1 MSTQKLF
8 PGESALREMAAGAG
22 WSPSVGNGWTAVFVS
37 PDDDSVTLRAY
48 ASFFEAGVRPA
59 FLLVE
64 TLDGDPARAPLG
76 LQVWVSTG
84 SCQVPTPEEAG
95 VLLELPCTPGV
106 GLSGLFAEVE
116 SMKEDCRTD
125 CGLHVYRRVCSHA
138 WITDLT
144 KLCASYKVIEFFGA
158 LYFSL
163 AWRASSPN
171 SARLCAVPVKRRR
184 SSSSAQPLFTTAWVP
199 PAASVTT
206 SQAL

>member
-1 MSTQKLF
+1 MFSWGRTQRSPVLSYPQGGTK
-8 PGESALREMAAGAG
+8 GEHAETVPWRVGPARDGRRGG
-22 WSPSVGNGWTAVFVS
+22 WSPSVGNGWAAVFVS

-84 SCQVPTPEEAG
+84 SWRVPTPEEAG

-116 SMKEDCRTD
+116 SM
-125 CGLHVYRRVCSHA
+125 
-138 WITDLT
+138 
-144 KLCASYKVIEFFGA
+144 
-158 LYFSL
+158 
-163 AWRASSPN
+163 
-171 SARLCAVPVKRRR
+171 
-184 SSSSAQPLFTTAWVP
+184 
-199 PAASVTT
+199 
-206 SQAL
+206 